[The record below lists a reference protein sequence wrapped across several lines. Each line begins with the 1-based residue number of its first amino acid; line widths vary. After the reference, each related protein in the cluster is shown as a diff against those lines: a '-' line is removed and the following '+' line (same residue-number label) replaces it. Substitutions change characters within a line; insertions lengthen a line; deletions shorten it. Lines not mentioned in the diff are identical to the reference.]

1 MIAECIQATNATD
14 DSTNMKIKKLH
25 PSTLEEN
32 EMDLPI
38 TEDQYNSWQSGTLIQ
53 VAMPNLTKDQ
63 REFLI
68 TGLLPDDWGRIF
80 SEEQQY

>member
-1 MIAECIQATNATD
+1 
-14 DSTNMKIKKLH
+14 MKITKLH

-38 TEDQYNSWQSGTLIQ
+38 TEEQYNSWLNGTLIQ
-53 VAMPNLTKDQ
+53 VAMPELTVDQ

-68 TGLLPDDWGRIF
+68 TGLLPDDWARIF
-80 SEEQQY
+80 PEES